1 MSVNDAGFLSPEI
14 DQHRDRILAKWS
26 KQFELCGRVSR
37 CCHAQ
42 KFKFTVH
49 PENRQE
55 VLAIGAFLKLLG
67 DAEGSVILFER
78 GLYSQGCSLLRVA
91 IECSITIAKICND
104 TDFARAFDY
113 VGEAERLKL
122 LQRIKTADHPG
133 FDSLREDIPEGLI
146 KELEESVRG
155 EPRKIVEQWANDV
168 GMGQIYDVQYRLF
181 CTDVHTGPYSLE
193 RFFHI
198 DQQARIRGIVWGPLI
213 EEECRPHLMEIARLL
228 LDGLERVAKVFGV
241 NVERELQPLLQE
253 YDSLNKELAALKQPS

>member
-1 MSVNDAGFLSPEI
+1 MSINDAGFLSPEI
-14 DQHRDRILAKWS
+14 EKHRDRIRAKWPA
-26 KQFELCGRVSR
+26 QFELCGRVSR

-55 VLAIGAFLKLLG
+55 VFAVGVFLKLLG

-78 GLYSQGCSLLRVA
+78 GLYSQGGSLLRVA
-91 IECSITIAKICND
+91 IECSITLAKVCGD
-104 TDFARAFDY
+104 PTFARAFDY

-122 LQRIKTADHPG
+122 LRRIKSADHPG
-133 FDSLREDIPEGLI
+133 FERLRQEIPDTLIEDLDA
-146 KELEESVRG
+146 LVRG
-155 EPRKIVEQWANDV
+155 EPKKVVEQWAKDV

-181 CTDVHTGPYSLE
+181 CTDVHTGPHSLE
-193 RFFHI
+193 RFFEF
-198 DQQARIRGIVWGPLI
+198 DREASIRGIVWGPLI

-241 NVERELQPLLQE
+241 NVEKELTPVIEE
-253 YDSLNKELAALKQPS
+253 YQSLNKEIAALKQPG